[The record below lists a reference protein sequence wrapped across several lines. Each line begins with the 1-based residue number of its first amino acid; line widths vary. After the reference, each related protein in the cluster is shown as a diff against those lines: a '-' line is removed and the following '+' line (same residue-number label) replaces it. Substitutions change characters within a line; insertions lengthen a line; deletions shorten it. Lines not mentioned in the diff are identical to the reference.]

1 MGEGTQDD
9 GLGYSKVSRGLFI
22 TFEGPE
28 GSGKTTQ
35 ARILIE
41 RLKAA
46 GQDVVYAREPGGTA
60 TGELIR
66 GILQHD
72 TAGETIYPETEVF
85 LFAASRSQLVRSV
98 IRPALARGAH
108 VICDRFADS
117 TTAYQGYGRGFDVEQ
132 MIAINDL
139 AIADTV
145 PDRTFLLDVD
155 ISLGLERLAAR
166 QRELF
171 VASDRIERE
180 ARAFHEK
187 VRQGYLA
194 LAARWPGRFDVLDGS
209 RPPEEVT
216 ELIWS
221 KVQDVLTQ
229 RTA

>member
-1 MGEGTQDD
+1 
-9 GLGYSKVSRGLFI
+9 
-22 TFEGPE
+22 
-28 GSGKTTQ
+28 
-35 ARILIE
+35 
-41 RLKAA
+41 
-46 GQDVVYAREPGGTA
+46 
-60 TGELIR
+60 
-66 GILQHD
+66 
-72 TAGETIYPETEVF
+72 
-85 LFAASRSQLVRSV
+85 
-98 IRPALARGAH
+98 
-108 VICDRFADS
+108 
-117 TTAYQGYGRGFDVEQ
+117 

-155 ISLGLERLAAR
+155 ISLGFERLAAR